1 MSELI
6 RSVLQ
11 PCIDVKM
18 YGLMKILNG
27 SDIQMEPKLSSFNS
41 KMDDY

>member
-1 MSELI
+1 MFGEMHYNEQI
-6 RSVLQ
+6 YKNVLQ

-27 SDIQMEPKLSSFNS
+27 SDIQMEPTEFL
-41 KMDDY
+41 